1 MVQPVVDVSVPAPL
15 DPDAFVE
22 ALLYSVAHDLRS
34 PLLTLSLAGE
44 LIAESLGP
52 RLRAEPSSGL
62 VALDALQH
70 GARDLERMLQ
80 ALTALSR
87 ARRRPLEPSRTP
99 LRLLLGGH
107 VVTSDAGDLG
117 SQLVSVDP
125 IAVRELIDVIG
136 GAEPARIQVSLSDAF
151 VVLRFPLDASL
162 AEVRGAPLIALA
174 QSPQQHAGTL
184 VETLAAGE
192 VMLGRSEGRV
202 GIDHDGV
209 RLWLRRIEASA
220 NA

>member
-1 MVQPVVDVSVPAPL
+1 MVQPLVDASAPARL

-52 RLRAEPSSGL
+52 HFREESASGL

-80 ALTALSR
+80 ALAAVSR
-87 ARRRPLEPSRTP
+87 ARRRPLAPSLTP

-117 SQLVSVDP
+117 KQLVYVDP
-125 IAVRELIDVIG
+125 IAVRELIDAACG
-136 GAEPARIQVSLSDAF
+136 EPARIQVSLSNTFA
-151 VVLRFPLDASL
+151 VLRFPLDASL

-174 QSPQQHAGTL
+174 QSLQQHAGTL
-184 VETLAAGE
+184 VETLAVGE
-192 VMLGRSEGRV
+192 TMLERSEGRV
-202 GIDHDGV
+202 GIDDDGV
-209 RLWLRRIEASA
+209 RLWLPRVETSTRA
-220 NA
+220 

>member
-1 MVQPVVDVSVPAPL
+1 
-15 DPDAFVE
+15 
-22 ALLYSVAHDLRS
+22 
-34 PLLTLSLAGE
+34 
-44 LIAESLGP
+44 
-52 RLRAEPSSGL
+52 
-62 VALDALQH
+62 
-70 GARDLERMLQ
+70 MLQ

-87 ARRRPLEPSRTP
+87 ARRRPLDPSRTP

-117 SQLVSVDP
+117 IQLVSVDP

-136 GAEPARIQVSLSDAF
+136 GEEPARIQASLAAGF

-162 AEVRGAPLIALA
+162 AEVRGSPLIAIA
-174 QSPQQHAGTL
+174 QSLQQHAGTL

-209 RLWLRRIEASA
+209 RLWLPRVEASGSA
-220 NA
+220 